1 MRHCV
6 WKCVVAILAS
16 VLLSVFLHEQ
26 LCDNGS
32 ELFGHKNTVVRQ
44 MVREQL
50 NSEVKNHLEAFKEM
64 QKTSPGLQHA
74 SYKLLAGAPPQEKK
88 LLTVGISSIEHPHGS
103 HLLDTLHSLFQA
115 TSDPELAHII
125 VLVHL
130 SEPDPQRLY
139 RAAANISGPFAP
151 HLESRRLLVVSGL
164 LGDAP
169 LPGPLPP
176 SQSSPCEALR
186 SRQREGHAL
195 LMNFASELSEYFLL
209 LEDNTQCTPR
219 FVSAIYWTLVAWRE
233 LHWVVLEFSSLG
245 SGQVLRSSD
254 LPRFT
259 SFCLLFPEDAPTHL
273 LLSKFRLLL
282 AQTVPIRFGVS
293 LFHHMGNRSQLE
305 DACFPVEE
313 DRVFGEADNPAAVVH
328 TDMLSLVHIGPQYAY
343 VLNEEYY
350 FTLDP
355 VEGNHLTVILDS
367 PQRVNRVAVLTG
379 TSEQGLY
386 RLHQG
391 QVLLGS
397 EPIGDSGGCARYTL
411 LGPLVGGNLD
421 QRVFY
426 EEGAVE
432 QLSCIQLLVLESQES
447 WLLIKQ
453 IKVWTEYEEEEES

>member
-1 MRHCV
+1 MHSCLRRYIFIAAFFIV
-6 WKCVVAILAS
+6 LGFFLQEDEEDVS
-16 VLLSVFLHEQ
+16 V
-26 LCDNGS
+26 
-32 ELFGHKNTVVRQ
+32 HKNTVVRQ

-245 SGQVLRSSD
+245 SGQVLHSSD
-254 LPRFT
+254 LPLLT
-259 SFCLLFPEDAPTHL
+259 SVRLLFPEDAPL
-273 LLSKFRLLL
+273 RLLL
-282 AQTVPIRFGVS
+282 ANFRFLLGQRVPIRFAPY
-293 LFHHMGNRSQLE
+293 LFYRTDDLNSQYTCCLE
-305 DACFPVEE
+305 EEEE
-313 DRVFGEADNPAAVVH
+313 DGEEYENPEKPSNPPATLYNTMIA
-328 TDMLSLVHIGPQYAY
+328 LSSSHLPEYAY
-343 VLNEEYY
+343 LPILSHFQTENVIPGDTY
-350 FTLDP
+350 TLVFDLP
-355 VEGNHLTVILDS
+355 H
-367 PQRVNRVAVLTG
+367 RVVQIQVLTG
-379 TSEQGLY
+379 LGAQGLY
-386 RLHQG
+386 HLEHG
-391 QVLLGS
+391 QVELGY
-397 EPIGDSGGCARYTL
+397 EPVLEGMGCAHYVL
-411 LGPLVGGNLD
+411 LGPLVKGKCNQKVPYTAGLMGAVRCVRLLVTARQHFSVTISQINVWTRD
-421 QRVFY
+421 
-426 EEGAVE
+426 EEG
-432 QLSCIQLLVLESQES
+432 
-447 WLLIKQ
+447 
-453 IKVWTEYEEEEES
+453 